1 MYSSIVV
8 GIDGSPTAEMAL
20 ERAIAIAERF
30 GGRAPSS

>member
-20 ERAIAIAERF
+20 ERAIDARARS
-30 GGRAPSS
+30 GGAPASS